1 MECHH
6 IVQVKDGGD
15 DSYDNCIPL
24 CLNCHADVKAYN
36 PDHPK
41 GTSYSAFE
49 LKKHRDQWYN
59 FCANNHVN
67 RDSNKRRL
75 IEESNHYKSQLREYR
90 LKARNALIKF
100 VDNCVKYPTIH
111 NKKMLDR
118 TQELVFEI
126 LQIKDTIE
134 MLGPLSIVEFQQA
147 YSSIITSAWQL
158 QRLLDRQVGINPKA
172 IDSQY
177 ESVEDNIYG
186 IIGDLSRMRQ
196 NIKDIIDPYL

>member
-1 MECHH
+1 
-6 IVQVKDGGD
+6 
-15 DSYDNCIPL
+15 
-24 CLNCHADVKAYN
+24 
-36 PDHPK
+36 
-41 GTSYSAFE
+41 
-49 LKKHRDQWYN
+49 
-59 FCANNHVN
+59 
-67 RDSNKRRL
+67 
-75 IEESNHYKSQLREYR
+75 
-90 LKARNALIKF
+90 
-100 VDNCVKYPTIH
+100 
-111 NKKMLDR
+111 MLDR